1 MTSDKLAGQEYSTP
15 GQVYQLSEDEIASLR
30 KEMQASGQWMVQE
43 LKRRR
48 PCSVEHAILD
58 RDQMNESPMPGAQQ

>member
-1 MTSDKLAGQEYSTP
+1 MTSDKRAGQECSTP
-15 GQVYQLSEDEIASLR
+15 GKVYQLSDDEIASLR

-48 PCSVEHAILD
+48 PCDVDNATLD
-58 RDQMNESPMPGAQQ
+58 RDQTNESPMPGAQQ